1 MTLKSSLRVLSAGMW
16 KQDCPACAQDPA
28 AEQPGI
34 GRTVPG
40 PPGGLVPQDPVS
52 ETSQLSPWTCIPGA
66 TTYVAAELRSLA
78 CD

>member
-1 MTLKSSLRVLSAGMW
+1 MTLKSSLRVISAGMR
-16 KQDCPACAQDPA
+16 KQDCPARAQDPV
-28 AEQPGI
+28 AEQAT

-78 CD
+78 SD